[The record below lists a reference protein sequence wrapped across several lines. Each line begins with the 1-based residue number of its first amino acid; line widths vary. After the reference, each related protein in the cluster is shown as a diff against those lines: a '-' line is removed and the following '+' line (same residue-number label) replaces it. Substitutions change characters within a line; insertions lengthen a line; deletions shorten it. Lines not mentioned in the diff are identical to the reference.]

1 MKFNH
6 VIACSCSLY
15 ILIAELHFVYFA
27 MIILLLIGI
36 LSFLFEIIMN
46 NAAMNILLCIFLLTH
61 VCIYVELMSKS
72 FLIHGV

>member
-1 MKFNH
+1 M
-6 VIACSCSLY
+6 SLRVVVVC
-15 ILIAELHFVYFA
+15 IFSSEFHFVYFA